1 MRIINSNRLI
11 GKIREEKRNINQ
23 SKRKALCNNG
33 DDVTKKNHVKTK
45 RTKNQ
50 TKNNAKE
57 N

>member
-33 DDVTKKNHVKTK
+33 DDVTKKKT
-45 RTKNQ
+45 RKNE
-50 TKNNAKE
+50 TH
-57 N
+57 